1 MNSRRVNDAAG
12 DSPNDLVLDIDGALE
27 RIGGDKDLLREL
39 ASIFIEDAP
48 PLLNRLSATL
58 AEQDCER
65 AQHYA
70 HGLKGIAANVGG
82 VRLEHL
88 ALRIENAARDGD
100 LASAGDGI
108 DRLDAELTRLIEAL
122 RSMLL
127 N

>member
-1 MNSRRVNDAAG
+1 MNSRRVPDPTG
-12 DSPNDLVLDIDGALE
+12 DSPNDLVLDLDGALE
-27 RIGGDKDLLREL
+27 RIGGDKHLLREL

-48 PLLNRLSATL
+48 PLLSRLTASL
-58 AEQDCER
+58 AERDCEK

-88 ALRIENAARDGD
+88 ALRIENAARDRD
-100 LASAGDGI
+100 LVSASDGI
-108 DRLDAELTRLIEAL
+108 DRLSAELTRLIETL
-122 RSMLL
+122 KSMLM